1 MIEAHLELFHA
12 GVIYDSLV
20 FDLNLKREFVL
31 PLDIKPLNTN
41 KVLVGRAF
49 TCHGQDILPKCTPIR
64 DYVRFD
70 MLKHMKTNCIQV
82 ISGGRAEVAKFGDI
96 SGILSQKR
104 KVKAVVIDGYT
115 RDYDLLT
122 IPVFC
127 KGTSPKDAYGQWQ
140 IDSYDVPIWIGG
152 VLINPWDYLH
162 CSRDGII
169 VIPTE
174 LAPVVV
180 GFAAARTER
189 ENAIRD
195 ELYNNPSPSV
205 VGLCKKYG
213 RW

>member
-1 MIEAHLELFHA
+1 MIESHLELFHA

-41 KVLVGRAF
+41 RVIVGKAF
-49 TCHGQDILPKCTPIR
+49 TCHGQDLFDYTPIR
-64 DYVRFD
+64 DYVRFE
-70 MLKHMKTNCIQV
+70 MLRHMKPNCIQV
-82 ISGGRAEVAKFGDI
+82 ISGGKAEIARFGDI
-96 SGILSQKR
+96 SGILSR
-104 KVKAVVIDGYT
+104 KHGAKAVIIDGYT

-127 KGTSPKDAYGQWQ
+127 KGTSPKDAYGKWQ
-140 IDSYDVPIWIGG
+140 IDSFNVPIWIGE

-174 LAPVVV
+174 HVNAVI
-180 GFAAARTER
+180 GFASARVER
-189 ENAIRD
+189 ENSIRD
-195 ELYNNPSPSV
+195 KLYKNPSVSIISMYE
-205 VGLCKKYG
+205 KYG